1 MLRLIAS
8 MAELQKADP
17 RARRTALTIVAAG
30 ALAGTALLAMA
41 TALRPS
47 FEAWI
52 GEDMPS
58 RLRLVMVTLSLFAV
72 VPPLWMSAYLWR
84 LGGRA
89 IRAERFPTADR
100 RVVRD
105 TPVLTGAAA
114 RRRGRWLQILA
125 AVLAGGVM
133 LLGVLLWRLLSL
145 LSATAAV

>member
-1 MLRLIAS
+1 MG
-8 MAELQKADP
+8 ELQKADP
-17 RARRTALTIVAAG
+17 RARRTALAIVAAG
-30 ALAGTALLAMA
+30 AAAGTVLLTMA

-47 FEAWI
+47 FEAWVR
-52 GEDMPS
+52 EDVPS
-58 RLRLVMVTLSLFAV
+58 RLRLVMVTLSLLAI
-72 VPPLWMSAYLWR
+72 VPPLWMSAYLWK

-89 IRAERFPTADR
+89 IRAERFPTADL

-125 AVLAGGVM
+125 AALAGSVM
-133 LLGVLLWRLLSL
+133 LLGVLLWRLVSL

>member
-1 MLRLIAS
+1 

-17 RARRTALTIVAAG
+17 RARRTALVIVAAG
-30 ALAGTALLAMA
+30 AIVGIVLLATA

-47 FEAWI
+47 FEAWV
-52 GEDMPS
+52 GEDVPS
-58 RLRLVMVTLSLFAV
+58 RLRLAMVTVSLLAI

-89 IRAERFPTADR
+89 IRAERFPTADLHVIR
-100 RVVRD
+100 N
-105 TPVLTGAAA
+105 TSVLTGAAA

-125 AVLAGGVM
+125 ATLAGSVI

-145 LSATAAV
+145 LSATAV